1 MKKFILLLI
10 VLILVTPPAI
20 ACDICGCGTGGG
32 FMGIIP
38 NFGSNQ
44 IALRSTFRSFDH
56 PNTTLNYNGR
66 SRVLR
71 DDMYQTEF
79 SYRHFSKKKWSVFL
93 NIPYRMNTRFESERT
108 TTIKGIGDIN
118 ASFNYT
124 LVNTSDSMSH
134 TLKHVLM
141 AGVGI
146 KLANGKFMQRDE
158 TKLMLPTLFQIGTGA
173 NSATGHLYYTL
184 RYQRWGFNLNGLY
197 VYSGKNE
204 LEYRIG
210 NQLQTTTSIFW
221 KKDFTYKKKKLSKGT
236 QVFDPKN
243 SRIISILPS
252 IGFNYENS
260 EADQEFGRKKE
271 YTGGTHYFGHLALDA
286 LFDRLAISAFYQY
299 ALESK
304 VSIAQPNNRSRFG
317 FAITWRLQ

>member
-1 MKKFILLLI
+1 MRKIY
-10 VLILVTPPAI
+10 LILFSLIFIHHTI
-20 ACDICGCGTGGG
+20 YACDICGCGTGGS

-71 DDMYQTEF
+71 DDMYQSEF
-79 SYRHFSKKKWSVFL
+79 SYRHFSKNKWSVFV
-93 NIPYRMNTRFESERT
+93 NIPYRINTRFESERT
-108 TTIKGIGDIN
+108 TTIRGLGDIN

-124 LVNTSDSMSH
+124 FVNTSDSMSH
-134 TLKHVLM
+134 TIKHVLM
-141 AGVGI
+141 AGMGI

-173 NSATGHLYYTL
+173 TNATGHLYYTL
-184 RYQRWGFNLNGLY
+184 RYQRWGLNVNGLY

-204 LEYRIG
+204 LEYQIG
-210 NQLQTTTSIFW
+210 NQIQTTTSIFW
-221 KKDFTYKKKKLSKGT
+221 KKDFTYKKRRIAEGT

-243 SRIISILPS
+243 SKSLSILPS
-252 IGFNYENS
+252 LGFNYENS
-260 EADQEFGRKKE
+260 ESDREFGREKE
-271 YTGGTHYFGHLALDA
+271 FTGGTHYFGHLALDVM
-286 LFDRLAISAFYQY
+286 FERLAISTFYQY
-299 ALESK
+299 ALASK
-304 VSIAQPNNRSRFG
+304 VGIAQPDNRSRLG
-317 FAITWRLQ
+317 FALTWRL

>member
-1 MKKFILLLI
+1 MKKYFTLFF
-10 VLILVTPPAI
+10 VLII
-20 ACDICGCGTGGG
+20 IQHSSKACDICGCGTGGS

-44 IALRSTFRSFDH
+44 IALRSMYRSFDH

-79 SYRHFSKKKWSVFL
+79 SYRHFSKNKWSVFI
-93 NIPYRMNTRFESERT
+93 NVPYRMNTRFESERT
-108 TTIKGIGDIN
+108 TTISGIGDIN

-124 LVNTSDSMSH
+124 LLNTSNSMSH

-158 TKLMLPTLFQIGTGA
+158 TKVMLPTLFQIGTGA
-173 NSATGHLYYTL
+173 NNATGHLYYTL

-197 VYSGKNE
+197 IYSGKNE
-204 LEYRIG
+204 LEYQIG
-210 NQLQTTTSIFW
+210 NQIQTTSSMFW
-221 KKDFTYKKKKLSKGT
+221 KKDITLKKRKTAEGT

-243 SRIISILPS
+243 SHNLSILPS

-260 EADQEFGRKKE
+260 EADSEFGREKE
-271 YTGGTHYFGHLALDA
+271 FTGGEHYFGHLSLDV
-286 LFDRLAISAFYQY
+286 LFERLAISVFYQH

-304 VSIAQPNNRSRFG
+304 VGIAQPENRSRAG
-317 FAITWRLQ
+317 FAFTWRL

>member
-1 MKKFILLLI
+1 MKKLYLALLI
-10 VLILVTPPAI
+10 FTSTHISI
-20 ACDICGCGTGGG
+20 KACDICGCGTGGS

-44 IALRSTFRSFDH
+44 IALRATFRSFDH

-66 SRVLR
+66 SQVLR

-79 SYRHFSKKKWSVFL
+79 AYRHFSKKKWSVFL
-93 NIPYRMNTRFESERT
+93 NIPYRTNTRFESERT
-108 TTIKGIGDIN
+108 TTIRGIGDIN

-124 LVNTSDSMSH
+124 IYNTSDSMSH
-134 TLKHVLM
+134 PLKHILM

-158 TKLMLPTLFQIGTGA
+158 TKVMLPTLFQVGSGA
-173 NSATGHLYYTL
+173 NNGTGHLYYTL

-204 LEYRIG
+204 LEYQIG
-210 NQLQTTTSIFW
+210 NQLQTTSSLFW
-221 KKDFTYKKKKLSKGT
+221 KKDITLKKKKTKEGT
-236 QVFDPKN
+236 QVFDPRN
-243 SRIISILPS
+243 SRTVSILPS

-260 EADQEFGRKKE
+260 EADREFGREKE
-271 YTGGTHYFGHLALDA
+271 FTGGTHYFGHLALDV
-286 LFDRLAISAFYQY
+286 LFERMAVSLFYQY

-304 VSIAQPNNRSRFG
+304 VGIAQPENKSRAG
-317 FAITWRLQ
+317 FALTWSL